1 MTTNQK
7 RAIVFL
13 AAAAMLLIL
22 VVILPRERKDPAVNQ
37 PLSDLRKHPIYS
49 TYVFPE
55 DEKIINFGV
64 QPLWIFASNVA
75 EIMMRDAIF
84 HQSLRELG
92 LSIRFHHFL
101 KGNDVNFFI
110 RRGDLDGG
118 MAGDMPTIV
127 IASDRKVIIPASI
140 GNGYASIIADRHLLM
155 RQLEGKRIGYAF
167 GSSAHHVLLEA
178 LASDGLNEDQ
188 VDLISMDGNKMSD
201 ALGKRSIEAFSAWEP
216 ITSISLKR
224 NAERVVIHRGRY
236 LGFTYFVGS
245 FAEKHPEAVRHILAA
260 EIRAVRWMMNDRRN
274 LLHSCTWVIQRSK
287 EGFDPVSQIFPDQ
300 LAAMVTEM
308 ADINSDFVIPQS
320 DLQQNGHLHRQFE
333 FLKSLGK
340 IPSARQW
347 EAVREK
353 FDRVIIKQI
362 LRNPMKYRLNEFS
375 HEAGKSDEQ

>member
-1 MTTNQK
+1 MTNNQK

-13 AAAAMLLIL
+13 AVAAILLIL
-22 VVILPRERKDPAVNQ
+22 VVILPRETKDPAVNQ
-37 PLSDLRKHPIYS
+37 PPSDLGKHPIYS
-49 TYVFPE
+49 TYVFPK

-64 QPLWIFASNVA
+64 QPLWIFASNTA

-92 LSIRFHHFL
+92 LGIRFHAFL
-101 KGNDVNFFI
+101 KGNDLNFFI
-110 RRGDLDGG
+110 RGGELDGG

-140 GNGYASIIADRHLLM
+140 GNGYASIIADRHLLIGE
-155 RQLEGKRIGYAF
+155 LEGVRIGYAF

-178 LASDGLNEDQ
+178 LASEGLNEDK

-201 ALGKRSIEAFSAWEP
+201 ALGRRSIEAFCSWEP

-236 LGFTYFVGS
+236 LGFTYFLES
-245 FAEKHPEAVRHILAA
+245 FAEKHPEAIRQILAA
-260 EIRAVRWMMNDRRN
+260 EVRAVRWMMRDRRN
-274 LLHSCTWVIQRSK
+274 LLLSGTWVIQRSK
-287 EGFDPVSQIFPDQ
+287 EGFGQVSRISPDQ
-300 LAAMVTEM
+300 LAAMVTEV

-320 DLQQNGHLHRQFE
+320 DLRENGHLHGQFE

-340 IPSARQW
+340 IPQARPW
-347 EAVREK
+347 KAVREK
-353 FDRVIIKQI
+353 FDRVIIKEI
-362 LRNPMKYRLNEFS
+362 LRNPIKYRLNEFS
-375 HEAGKSDEQ
+375 YETGKSDE